1 MISFLERNFTYLVT
15 MTSFIYCILGLVLI
29 FFKSPKTDVYAPYRK
44 SKWLLAAGMWMTS
57 INIWIWL
64 ATFNGL
70 WTLENE
76 WVASF
81 DTILFYLIG
90 ICFTFSFGSLIDY
103 TYISRQRCK
112 ITAIKFGATAFIALI
127 AMTDA
132 LAAYRQILLI
142 VALLGVIELCAK
154 HIIFFHRSYL
164 QCNEL
169 LANYFSSDKK
179 SNVRWLNIS
188 HWLFYILLAFG
199 VVSITSGAVIN
210 WLLQFYIVAVYI
222 YITVKFI
229 KYANEYETLRLAT
242 TEEMIAVMD
251 KTQSNNLSHEE
262 RKKKEKEEKAEE
274 EEVTATSRTKKPYKE
289 DFRDIL
295 RPRIAVWV
303 KAKAYT
309 HEQFTLEELASS
321 LYTNKTYLSTF
332 IKEEY
337 DMNFS
342 GWVASLRI
350 NEAKR
355 IMMKE
360 PEKRLQEVAFECG
373 FSSLAYFPAYFPNQK
388 EFLLLPGKENSPE
401 KQMEN
406 NDKSR
411 QTGD

>member
-1 MISFLERNFTYLVT
+1 MIHFLERNFTYLVT
-15 MTSFIYCILGLVLI
+15 MTSIIYCILGLVLI
-29 FFKSPKTDVYAPYRK
+29 FFKAPKTDVYAPYRK

-70 WTLENE
+70 WTRENE

-90 ICFTFSFGSLIDY
+90 ICFTFAFGSLTDY

-127 AMTDA
+127 AMVDA

-142 VALLGVIELCAK
+142 VALLGIIELCAK

-164 QCNEL
+164 QSNEL

-179 SNVRWLNIS
+179 SNVRWINIS

-210 WLLQFYIVAVYI
+210 WLLQFYIVAVNI
-222 YITVKFI
+222 YVTVNFI
-229 KYANEYETLRLAT
+229 KFANEYETLRLAT

-251 KTQSNNLSHEE
+251 KTRSNNLSHEE
-262 RKKKEKEEKAEE
+262 RKKEEEEGKAEG

-289 DFRDIL
+289 DFKDIL

-303 KAKAYT
+303 KDKAYT
-309 HEQFTLEELASS
+309 HEQFTLEELAAR

-332 IKEEY
+332 IKDEY

-350 NEAKR
+350 DEAKR
-355 IMMKE
+355 IMTKN
-360 PEKRLQEVAFECG
+360 PEKKLQEVAFECG
-373 FSSLAYFPAYFPNQK
+373 FSSLAYFSSVFSKSEGISPSAWQR
-388 EFLLLPGKENSPE
+388 EF
-401 KQMEN
+401 
-406 NDKSR
+406 SR
-411 QTGD
+411 KTDGEQ

>member
-15 MTSFIYCILGLVLI
+15 MTSIIYCILGLVLI
-29 FFKSPKTDVYAPYRK
+29 FFKSPKTNVYSPYRK

-262 RKKKEKEEKAEE
+262 RKKKEKEEKAEG

-303 KAKAYT
+303 KTKAYT
-309 HEQFTLEELASS
+309 HEQFTLEELASR

-332 IKEEY
+332 IKDEY

-350 NEAKR
+350 DEAKR

-373 FSSLAYFPAYFPNQK
+373 FSSLAYFSSVFSKSEGISPSAWQR
-388 EFLLLPGKENSPE
+388 EF
-401 KQMEN
+401 
-406 NDKSR
+406 SR
-411 QTGD
+411 KTDGEQ

>member
-15 MTSFIYCILGLVLI
+15 MTSIIYCILGLVLI
-29 FFKSPKTDVYAPYRK
+29 FFKSPKNDVYSPYRK

-112 ITAIKFGATAFIALI
+112 ITTIKFGATVFIALI

-222 YITVKFI
+222 YITVNFI

-262 RKKKEKEEKAEE
+262 RKKKEEEEKVEGK
-274 EEVTATSRTKKPYKE
+274 EVTATSRTKKPYKE

-303 KAKAYT
+303 KDKAYT

-332 IKEEY
+332 IKDEY

-350 NEAKR
+350 DEAKR

-373 FSSLAYFPAYFPNQK
+373 FSSLAYFSSVFSKSEGISPSAWQR
-388 EFLLLPGKENSPE
+388 EF
-401 KQMEN
+401 
-406 NDKSR
+406 SR
-411 QTGD
+411 KTDGEQ

>member
-1 MISFLERNFTYLVT
+1 MIGFLERNFTYFVT

-29 FFKSPKTDVYAPYRK
+29 FFKSPKTAVYAPYRK

-57 INIWIWL
+57 ITIWVWL

-70 WTLENE
+70 WTRENA

-81 DTILFYLIG
+81 DTILFYLVG
-90 ICFTFSFGSLIDY
+90 VCYTFSFGSLIDY

-127 AMTDA
+127 AMIDA

-164 QCNEL
+164 QRSEL

-210 WLLQFYIVAVYI
+210 WLLQFYVVAVNI
-222 YITVKFI
+222 YITVNFI
-229 KYANEYETLRLAT
+229 KFANEYETLRLAT

-251 KTQSNNLSHEE
+251 KTRSNNLSHEE
-262 RKKKEKEEKAEE
+262 RKKEEEEEKAEG

-309 HEQFTLEELASS
+309 HEQFTLEELASR

-332 IKEEY
+332 IKDEY

-342 GWVASLRI
+342 GWVTNLRI
-350 NEAKR
+350 DEAKR

-373 FSSLAYFPAYFPNQK
+373 FSSLAYFSSVFSKSEGISPSAWQR
-388 EFLLLPGKENSPE
+388 EF
-401 KQMEN
+401 
-406 NDKSR
+406 SR
-411 QTGD
+411 KTDGEQ

>member
-1 MISFLERNFTYLVT
+1 MIHFLERNFTYLVT
-15 MTSFIYCILGLVLI
+15 MTSIIYCILGLVLI

-44 SKWLLAAGMWMTS
+44 SKWMLAAGMWMTS

-64 ATFNGL
+64 ATFTGL
-70 WTLENE
+70 WTRENA

-90 ICFTFSFGSLIDY
+90 ICYTFSFGSLIDY

-112 ITAIKFGATAFIALI
+112 ITAIKFGVTAFIALI
-127 AMTDA
+127 AMVDA
-132 LAAYRQILLI
+132 LSAYRQILLI
-142 VALLGVIELCAK
+142 VALLGIIELCAR
-154 HIIFFHRSYL
+154 HLIFFNRSYL
-164 QCNEL
+164 QRNEL
-169 LANYFSSDKK
+169 IANYFSSDKK
-179 SNVRWLNIS
+179 SDVRWLNIS
-188 HWLFYILLAFG
+188 HWLLYILLAFG

-210 WLLQFYIVAVYI
+210 WLVQFYVVAVYI
-222 YITVKFI
+222 YITVNFI
-229 KYANEYETLRLAT
+229 KYANEYETLRRAT

-262 RKKKEKEEKAEE
+262 RKKKEEEEKAEG
-274 EEVTATSRTKKPYKE
+274 EEVAATSRTKKPYKE

-332 IKEEY
+332 IKDEY

-350 NEAKR
+350 DEAKR

-360 PEKRLQEVAFECG
+360 PEKKLQEVAFECG
-373 FSSLAYFPAYFPNQK
+373 FSSLAYFSSVFSKSEGISPSAWQR
-388 EFLLLPGKENSPE
+388 EF
-401 KQMEN
+401 
-406 NDKSR
+406 SR
-411 QTGD
+411 KTDGEQ

>member
-15 MTSFIYCILGLVLI
+15 MTSIIYCILGLVLI
-29 FFKSPKTDVYAPYRK
+29 FFKSPKNDVYSPYRK

-90 ICFTFSFGSLIDY
+90 VCFTFSFGCLIDY

-210 WLLQFYIVAVYI
+210 WLLQFYIVTVYI

-251 KTQSNNLSHEE
+251 KTLSNNLSHEE
-262 RKKKEKEEKAEE
+262 RKKKEKEEKAEG

-350 NEAKR
+350 DEAKR

-373 FSSLAYFPAYFPNQK
+373 FSSLAYFSSVFSKSEGISPSAWQR
-388 EFLLLPGKENSPE
+388 EF
-401 KQMEN
+401 
-406 NDKSR
+406 SR
-411 QTGD
+411 KTDGEQ

>member
-29 FFKSPKTDVYAPYRK
+29 FFKSPKTEVYAPYRK

-70 WTLENE
+70 WTRENE

-90 ICFTFSFGSLIDY
+90 ICFTFAFGSLIDY

-127 AMTDA
+127 AMVDA

-164 QCNEL
+164 QRNEL

-188 HWLFYILLAFG
+188 HWLFYILLSFG

-210 WLLQFYIVAVYI
+210 WLLQFYVVAVNI
-222 YITVKFI
+222 YITVNFI
-229 KYANEYETLRLAT
+229 KFANEYETLRMAT

-262 RKKKEKEEKAEE
+262 RKKKEEEEKAEG

-309 HEQFTLEELASS
+309 HEQLTLEELASN

-342 GWVASLRI
+342 GWVGSLRI
-350 NEAKR
+350 DEAKR

-373 FSSLAYFPAYFPNQK
+373 FSSLAYFSSVFSKSEGISPSAWQR
-388 EFLLLPGKENSPE
+388 EF
-401 KQMEN
+401 
-406 NDKSR
+406 SR
-411 QTGD
+411 KTDGEQ

>member
-1 MISFLERNFTYLVT
+1 MIGFLERNFTYFVT

-29 FFKSPKTDVYAPYRK
+29 FFKSPKTEVYAPYRK

-70 WTLENE
+70 WTRENE

-127 AMTDA
+127 AMVDA

-142 VALLGVIELCAK
+142 VALLGIIELCAK

-164 QCNEL
+164 QSNEL

-179 SNVRWLNIS
+179 SNVRWINIS

-210 WLLQFYIVAVYI
+210 WLLQFYIVAVNI
-222 YITVKFI
+222 YVTVNFI
-229 KYANEYETLRLAT
+229 KFANEYETLRLAT

-251 KTQSNNLSHEE
+251 KTRSNNLSHEE
-262 RKKKEKEEKAEE
+262 RKKEEEEGKAEG

-289 DFRDIL
+289 DFKDIL

-303 KAKAYT
+303 KDKAYT
-309 HEQFTLEELASS
+309 HEQFTLEELAAR

-332 IKEEY
+332 IKDEY

-350 NEAKR
+350 DEAKR
-355 IMMKE
+355 IMTKN
-360 PEKRLQEVAFECG
+360 PEKKLQEVAFECG
-373 FSSLAYFPAYFPNQK
+373 FSSLAYFSSVFSKSEGISPSAWQR
-388 EFLLLPGKENSPE
+388 EF
-401 KQMEN
+401 
-406 NDKSR
+406 SR
-411 QTGD
+411 KTDGEQ

>member
-1 MISFLERNFTYLVT
+1 MIHFLERNFTYLVT
-15 MTSFIYCILGLVLI
+15 MTSIIYCILGLVLI
-29 FFKSPKTDVYAPYRK
+29 FFKAPKTDVYAPYRK

-70 WTLENE
+70 WTRENE

-90 ICFTFSFGSLIDY
+90 ICFTFAFGSLTDY

-127 AMTDA
+127 AMVDA

-154 HIIFFHRSYL
+154 HIIFFHRSYV
-164 QCNEL
+164 QRNEL

-188 HWLFYILLAFG
+188 HWLLYILLAFG
-199 VVSITSGAVIN
+199 VVSITSGAVFN
-210 WLLQFYIVAVYI
+210 WLLQFYVVAVNV
-222 YITVKFI
+222 YITVNFI
-229 KYANEYETLRLAT
+229 NYAKKYETLRMAT

-251 KTQSNNLSHEE
+251 KTQSNNLSHKE
-262 RKKKEKEEKAEE
+262 RKKKEEEEE
-274 EEVTATSRTKKPYKE
+274 EAEEVTATSRTKKPYKE
-289 DFRDIL
+289 DFRNIL
-295 RPRIAVWV
+295 RPRIAAWV

-309 HEQFTLEELASS
+309 HEQFTLEELATR

-332 IKEEY
+332 IKDEY

-342 GWVASLRI
+342 SWVASLRI
-350 NEAKR
+350 DEAKR

-360 PEKRLQEVAFECG
+360 PEKKLQEVAFECG
-373 FSSLAYFPAYFPNQK
+373 FSSLAYFSSVFSKSEGISPSAWQR
-388 EFLLLPGKENSPE
+388 EF
-401 KQMEN
+401 
-406 NDKSR
+406 SR
-411 QTGD
+411 KTDGEQ

>member
-1 MISFLERNFTYLVT
+1 MIHFLERNFTYLVT
-15 MTSFIYCILGLVLI
+15 MTSIIYCILGLVLI

-44 SKWLLAAGMWMTS
+44 SKWMLAAGMWMIS

-64 ATFNGL
+64 ATFTGL
-70 WTLENE
+70 WTRENA

-90 ICFTFSFGSLIDY
+90 ICYTFSFGSLTDY

-127 AMTDA
+127 AMVEA
-132 LAAYRQILLI
+132 LAAYRQILLTI
-142 VALLGVIELCAK
+142 ALLGIIELCAR
-154 HIIFFHRSYL
+154 HLIFFHRSYL
-164 QCNEL
+164 QRNEL
-169 LANYFSSDKK
+169 LENYFSSDKK
-179 SNVRWLNIS
+179 SQIRWLYIS

-199 VVSITSGAVIN
+199 VFSITSGAVFN
-210 WLLQFYIVAVYI
+210 WLLQFYVVAVNV
-222 YITVKFI
+222 YITVNFI
-229 KYANEYETLRLAT
+229 NFAKEYATLRLAT

-251 KTQSNNLSHEE
+251 KTQSNNLNHKE
-262 RKKKEKEEKAEE
+262 RKKKEEEEE
-274 EEVTATSRTKKPYKE
+274 TEGEEVTATSRTKKPYKE
-289 DFRDIL
+289 DFRNIL

-309 HEQFTLEELASS
+309 HEQFTLEELASR

-332 IKEEY
+332 IKDEY

-342 GWVASLRI
+342 GWVTNLRI
-350 NEAKR
+350 DEAKR

-373 FSSLAYFPAYFPNQK
+373 FSSLAYFSSVFSKSEGISPSAWQR
-388 EFLLLPGKENSPE
+388 EF
-401 KQMEN
+401 
-406 NDKSR
+406 SR
-411 QTGD
+411 KTDGEQ

>member
-1 MISFLERNFTYLVT
+1 MISFLERNFTNLVT

-44 SKWLLAAGMWMTS
+44 SKWMLAAGMWMIS

-64 ATFNGL
+64 ATFTGL
-70 WTLENE
+70 WTRENA

-90 ICFTFSFGSLIDY
+90 ICYTFSFGSLTDY

-127 AMTDA
+127 AMVEA
-132 LAAYRQILLI
+132 LAAYRQILLTI
-142 VALLGVIELCAK
+142 ALLGIIELCAR
-154 HIIFFHRSYL
+154 HLIFFHRSYL
-164 QCNEL
+164 QRNEL
-169 LANYFSSDKK
+169 LENYFSSDKK
-179 SNVRWLNIS
+179 SQIRWLYIS

-199 VVSITSGAVIN
+199 VFSITSGAVFN
-210 WLLQFYIVAVYI
+210 WLLQFYVVAVNV
-222 YITVKFI
+222 YITVNFI
-229 KYANEYETLRLAT
+229 NFAKEYATLRLAT

-251 KTQSNNLSHEE
+251 KTQSNNLNHKE
-262 RKKKEKEEKAEE
+262 RKKKEEEEE
-274 EEVTATSRTKKPYKE
+274 TEGEEVTATSRTKKPYKE
-289 DFRDIL
+289 DFRNIL

-309 HEQFTLEELASS
+309 HEQFTLEELASR

-332 IKEEY
+332 IKDEY

-350 NEAKR
+350 DEAKR
-355 IMMKE
+355 IMLKE

-373 FSSLAYFPAYFPNQK
+373 FSSLAYFSSVFSKSEGISPSAWQR
-388 EFLLLPGKENSPE
+388 EF
-401 KQMEN
+401 
-406 NDKSR
+406 SR
-411 QTGD
+411 KTDGEQ

>member
-15 MTSFIYCILGLVLI
+15 MTSIIYCILGLVLI

-262 RKKKEKEEKAEE
+262 RKKKEKEEKAEG

-350 NEAKR
+350 DEAKR

-373 FSSLAYFPAYFPNQK
+373 FSSLAYFSSVFSKSEGISPSAWQR
-388 EFLLLPGKENSPE
+388 EF
-401 KQMEN
+401 
-406 NDKSR
+406 SR
-411 QTGD
+411 KTDGEL

>member
-15 MTSFIYCILGLVLI
+15 MTSIIYCILGLVLI

-164 QCNEL
+164 QCKEL

-210 WLLQFYIVAVYI
+210 WLVQFYVVAVYI
-222 YITVKFI
+222 YITINFI

-262 RKKKEKEEKAEE
+262 RKKKEEEEKAEG

-350 NEAKR
+350 DEAKR

-360 PEKRLQEVAFECG
+360 PEKRLQEVTFECG
-373 FSSLAYFPAYFPNQK
+373 FSSLAYFSSVFSKSEGISPSAWQR
-388 EFLLLPGKENSPE
+388 EF
-401 KQMEN
+401 
-406 NDKSR
+406 SR
-411 QTGD
+411 KTDGEQ

>member
-15 MTSFIYCILGLVLI
+15 MTSIIYCILGLVLF
-29 FFKSPKTDVYAPYRK
+29 FFKSPTTEVYAPYRK
-44 SKWLLAAGMWMTS
+44 SKWMLAAGMWMIS

-64 ATFNGL
+64 ATFTGL
-70 WTLENE
+70 WTRENA

-90 ICFTFSFGSLIDY
+90 ICYTFSFGNLTDY
-103 TYISRQRCK
+103 TYISKQRCK

-127 AMTDA
+127 AMVET
-132 LAAYRQILLI
+132 LEEYRQFLLI
-142 VALLGVIELCAK
+142 IALLGIIELCAQ
-154 HIIFFHRSYL
+154 HIISFHRTYL
-164 QCNEL
+164 QRNEL
-169 LANYFSSDKK
+169 LENYFSSDKK
-179 SNVRWLNIS
+179 SQVRWLYIS

-199 VVSITSGAVIN
+199 VFSITSGAVFN
-210 WLLQFYIVAVYI
+210 WLLQFYVVAVNV
-222 YITVKFI
+222 YITVNFI
-229 KYANEYETLRLAT
+229 NFAKEYATLRLAT

-251 KTQSNNLSHEE
+251 KTQSNNLNYKE
-262 RKKKEKEEKAEE
+262 RKKKEEDEEAER

-295 RPRIAVWV
+295 RPRIAVWM

-309 HEQFTLEELASS
+309 HEQFTLEELASR

-342 GWVASLRI
+342 SWVASLRI
-350 NEAKR
+350 DEAKR
-355 IMMKE
+355 IMLKE

-373 FSSLAYFPAYFPNQK
+373 FSSLAYFSSVFSKSEGISPSAWQR
-388 EFLLLPGKENSPE
+388 EF
-401 KQMEN
+401 
-406 NDKSR
+406 SR
-411 QTGD
+411 KTDGEQ

>member
-15 MTSFIYCILGLVLI
+15 MTSIIYCILGLVLI

-222 YITVKFI
+222 YITVNFI

-262 RKKKEKEEKAEE
+262 RKKKEEEEKAEG

-309 HEQFTLEELASS
+309 HEQFTLKELASS

-350 NEAKR
+350 DEAKR

-373 FSSLAYFPAYFPNQK
+373 FSSLAYFSSVFSKSEGISPSAWQR
-388 EFLLLPGKENSPE
+388 EF
-401 KQMEN
+401 
-406 NDKSR
+406 SR
-411 QTGD
+411 KTDGEQ

>member
-1 MISFLERNFTYLVT
+1 MIHFLERNFTYLVT
-15 MTSFIYCILGLVLI
+15 MTSIIYCILGLVLI

-44 SKWLLAAGMWMTS
+44 SKWMLAAGMWMTS

-64 ATFNGL
+64 ATFTGL
-70 WTLENE
+70 WTRENA

-90 ICFTFSFGSLIDY
+90 ICYTFSFGSLTDY

-127 AMTDA
+127 AMVEA
-132 LAAYRQILLI
+132 LAAYRQILLTI
-142 VALLGVIELCAK
+142 ALLGIIELCAR
-154 HIIFFHRSYL
+154 HLIFFHRSYL
-164 QCNEL
+164 QRNEL
-169 LANYFSSDKK
+169 LENYFSSDKK
-179 SNVRWLNIS
+179 SQIRWLYIS

-199 VVSITSGAVIN
+199 VFSITSGAVFN
-210 WLLQFYIVAVYI
+210 WLLQFYVVAVNV
-222 YITVKFI
+222 YITVNFI
-229 KYANEYETLRLAT
+229 NFAKEYATLRLAT
-242 TEEMIAVMD
+242 TEEMIGIMD
-251 KTQSNNLSHEE
+251 KTQSNNLNHKE
-262 RKKKEKEEKAEE
+262 RKVKEEDEEAEG

-295 RPRIAVWV
+295 RPRIAVWM

-309 HEQFTLEELASS
+309 HEQFTLEELAAR

-332 IKEEY
+332 IKDEY

-350 NEAKR
+350 DEAKR
-355 IMMKE
+355 IMLKE

-373 FSSLAYFPAYFPNQK
+373 FSSLAYFSSVFSKSEGISPSAWQR
-388 EFLLLPGKENSPE
+388 EF
-401 KQMEN
+401 
-406 NDKSR
+406 SR
-411 QTGD
+411 KTDGEQ

>member
-1 MISFLERNFTYLVT
+1 MVSFLERNFTYLVT

-29 FFKSPKTDVYAPYRK
+29 FIKSPKTAVYAPYRK

-57 INIWIWL
+57 INIWVWL

-70 WTLENE
+70 WTRENA
-76 WVASF
+76 WVASY

-90 ICFTFSFGSLIDY
+90 VCYTFSFGSLIDH

-127 AMTDA
+127 AMVDA

-154 HIIFFHRSYL
+154 HIIFFHRSYV

-199 VVSITSGAVIN
+199 VFSITSGAIIN
-210 WLLQFYIVAVYI
+210 WLVQFYVVAVNI
-222 YITVKFI
+222 YITVNFI
-229 KYANEYETLRLAT
+229 NYAKEYATLRLAS
-242 TEEMIAVMD
+242 TEEMIAVMN
-251 KTQSNNLSHEE
+251 KTQSNNLSHKKWKRKEE
-262 RKKKEKEEKAEE
+262 EEKAKG

-289 DFRDIL
+289 DFRDFL

-303 KAKAYT
+303 KTKAYT
-309 HEQFTLEELASS
+309 HEQFTLEELASK

-332 IKEEY
+332 IKNEY

-350 NEAKR
+350 DEAKR

-373 FSSLAYFPAYFPNQK
+373 FSSLAYFSKVFSKSEGISPSAWQR
-388 EFLLLPGKENSPE
+388 EF
-401 KQMEN
+401 
-406 NDKSR
+406 SR
-411 QTGD
+411 KTDGEQ

>member
-15 MTSFIYCILGLVLI
+15 MTSIIYCILGLVLI
-29 FFKSPKTDVYAPYRK
+29 FFKSPKNDVYSPYRK

-127 AMTDA
+127 AMIDA

-309 HEQFTLEELASS
+309 HEQFTLKELASS

-350 NEAKR
+350 DEAKR
-355 IMMKE
+355 IIMKE

-373 FSSLAYFPAYFPNQK
+373 FSSLAYFSSVFSKSEGISPSAWQR
-388 EFLLLPGKENSPE
+388 EF
-401 KQMEN
+401 
-406 NDKSR
+406 SR
-411 QTGD
+411 KTDGEQ

>member
-1 MISFLERNFTYLVT
+1 MISFLERYFTYFVT

-29 FFKSPKTDVYAPYRK
+29 FFKSPKTAVYAPYRK

-57 INIWIWL
+57 ITIWVWL

-70 WTLENE
+70 WTRENA
-76 WVASF
+76 WVASS
-81 DTILFYLIG
+81 DTILFYLVG
-90 ICFTFSFGSLIDY
+90 VCYTFSFGSLIDY
-103 TYISRQRCK
+103 TYISRQLCK

-127 AMTDA
+127 AMVDA

-142 VALLGVIELCAK
+142 VALLGIIELCAK

-164 QCNEL
+164 QSNEL

-179 SNVRWLNIS
+179 SNVRWINIS

-210 WLLQFYIVAVYI
+210 WLLQFYIVAVNI
-222 YITVKFI
+222 YVTVNFI
-229 KYANEYETLRLAT
+229 KFANEYETLRLAT

-251 KTQSNNLSHEE
+251 KTQSNNLSHEK
-262 RKKKEKEEKAEE
+262 RKKEEEEGKAEG

-309 HEQFTLEELASS
+309 HEQFTLEELASR

-332 IKEEY
+332 IKDEY

-350 NEAKR
+350 DEAKR

-373 FSSLAYFPAYFPNQK
+373 FSSQTYFSSVFSKSEGISPSVWQR
-388 EFLLLPGKENSPE
+388 EF
-401 KQMEN
+401 
-406 NDKSR
+406 SR
-411 QTGD
+411 KTDGEQ

>member
-1 MISFLERNFTYLVT
+1 MISFLERYFTYFVT
-15 MTSFIYCILGLVLI
+15 MTSFIYCILGFVLI
-29 FFKSPKTDVYAPYRK
+29 FFKSPKTAVYAPYRK

-57 INIWIWL
+57 ITIWVWL

-70 WTLENE
+70 WTRENA

-81 DTILFYLIG
+81 DTILFYLVG
-90 ICFTFSFGSLIDY
+90 VCYTFSFGSLIDY

-127 AMTDA
+127 AMIDA

-164 QCNEL
+164 QRSEL

-210 WLLQFYIVAVYI
+210 WLLQFYVVAVNI
-222 YITVKFI
+222 YITVNFI
-229 KYANEYETLRLAT
+229 KFANEYETLRLAT

-251 KTQSNNLSHEE
+251 KTRSNNLSHEE
-262 RKKKEKEEKAEE
+262 RKKEREEEKAEG
-274 EEVTATSRTKKPYKE
+274 EEVTETRRKKKPYKE

-309 HEQFTLEELASS
+309 HEQFTLEELASR

-332 IKEEY
+332 IKDEY

-342 GWVASLRI
+342 GWVTNLRI
-350 NEAKR
+350 DEAKR

-373 FSSLAYFPAYFPNQK
+373 FSSLTYFSSVFSKSEGISPSVWQR
-388 EFLLLPGKENSPE
+388 EF
-401 KQMEN
+401 
-406 NDKSR
+406 SR
-411 QTGD
+411 KTDGEQ

>member
-15 MTSFIYCILGLVLI
+15 MTSIIYCILGLVLI

-222 YITVKFI
+222 YITVNFI
-229 KYANEYETLRLAT
+229 KYANEYETLRMAT

-262 RKKKEKEEKAEE
+262 RKKKEEEEKAEG

-332 IKEEY
+332 IKDEY
-337 DMNFS
+337 DMNFC

-350 NEAKR
+350 DEAKR

-373 FSSLAYFPAYFPNQK
+373 FSSLAYFSSVFSKSEGISPSAWQR
-388 EFLLLPGKENSPE
+388 EF
-401 KQMEN
+401 
-406 NDKSR
+406 SR
-411 QTGD
+411 KTDGEQ

>member
-1 MISFLERNFTYLVT
+1 MIGFLERNFTYFVT

-29 FFKSPKTDVYAPYRK
+29 FFKSPKTAVYAPYRK

-57 INIWIWL
+57 ITIWVWL

-70 WTLENE
+70 WTRENA
-76 WVASF
+76 WVASY

-90 ICFTFSFGSLIDY
+90 ICFTFAFGSLTDY

-127 AMTDA
+127 AMVDA

-154 HIIFFHRSYL
+154 HIIFFHRSYV
-164 QCNEL
+164 QRNEL

-210 WLLQFYIVAVYI
+210 WLVQFYVVAVYI
-222 YITVKFI
+222 YITVNFI
-229 KYANEYETLRLAT
+229 KYANEYETLRRAT

-262 RKKKEKEEKAEE
+262 RKKKEEEEKAER
-274 EEVTATSRTKKPYKE
+274 EEVAATSRTKKPYKE

-332 IKEEY
+332 IKDEY

-342 GWVASLRI
+342 GWVTNLRI
-350 NEAKR
+350 DEAKR
-355 IMMKE
+355 IMTKN
-360 PEKRLQEVAFECG
+360 PEKKLQEVAFECG
-373 FSSLAYFPAYFPNQK
+373 FSSLTYFSSVFSKSEGISPSVWQR
-388 EFLLLPGKENSPE
+388 EF
-401 KQMEN
+401 
-406 NDKSR
+406 SR
-411 QTGD
+411 KTDGEQ

>member
-15 MTSFIYCILGLVLI
+15 MTSIIYCILGLVLI

-164 QCNEL
+164 QCKEL

-222 YITVKFI
+222 YITVNFI

-262 RKKKEKEEKAEE
+262 RKKKEKEEKAEG
-274 EEVTATSRTKKPYKE
+274 EEVTATSRTKKPFKE

-309 HEQFTLEELASS
+309 HEQYTLEELASS

-350 NEAKR
+350 DEAKR

-373 FSSLAYFPAYFPNQK
+373 FSSLAYFSSVFSKSEGISPSAWQR
-388 EFLLLPGKENSPE
+388 EF
-401 KQMEN
+401 
-406 NDKSR
+406 SR
-411 QTGD
+411 KTDGEQ

>member
-1 MISFLERNFTYLVT
+1 MISFLERNFIYLVT
-15 MTSFIYCILGLVLI
+15 MTSIIYCILGLVLI
-29 FFKSPKTDVYAPYRK
+29 FFKSPKNDVYSPYRK

-222 YITVKFI
+222 YITVNFI

-251 KTQSNNLSHEE
+251 KTQANNLSHEE
-262 RKKKEKEEKAEE
+262 RKKKEKEEKAEG

-350 NEAKR
+350 DEAKR

-373 FSSLAYFPAYFPNQK
+373 FSSLAYFSSVFSKSEGISPSTWQR
-388 EFLLLPGKENSPE
+388 EF
-401 KQMEN
+401 
-406 NDKSR
+406 SR
-411 QTGD
+411 KTDGEQ

>member
-1 MISFLERNFTYLVT
+1 MVSFLERNFTYLVT

-29 FFKSPKTDVYAPYRK
+29 FIKSPKTAVYAPYRK

-57 INIWIWL
+57 INIWVWL

-70 WTLENE
+70 WTRENA
-76 WVASF
+76 WVASY

-90 ICFTFSFGSLIDY
+90 VCYTFSFGSLIDH

-127 AMTDA
+127 AMIDA

-199 VVSITSGAVIN
+199 VFSITSGAIIN
-210 WLLQFYIVAVYI
+210 WLVQFYVVAVNI
-222 YITVKFI
+222 YITVNFI
-229 KYANEYETLRLAT
+229 NYAKEYASLRLAS
-242 TEEMIAVMD
+242 TEEMIAVMN
-251 KTQSNNLSHEE
+251 KTQSNNLSHKKWKRKEE
-262 RKKKEKEEKAEE
+262 EEKAEG

-289 DFRDIL
+289 DFRDFL

-303 KAKAYT
+303 KTKAYT
-309 HEQFTLEELASS
+309 HEQFTLEELASK

-332 IKEEY
+332 IKNEY

-350 NEAKR
+350 DEAKR

-373 FSSLAYFPAYFPNQK
+373 FSSLAYFSNVFSKSEGISPSAWQR
-388 EFLLLPGKENSPE
+388 EF
-401 KQMEN
+401 
-406 NDKSR
+406 SR
-411 QTGD
+411 KTDGEQ

>member
-1 MISFLERNFTYLVT
+1 MISFLERNFTNLVT

-70 WTLENE
+70 WTRENA
-76 WVASF
+76 WVASY

-90 ICFTFSFGSLIDY
+90 VCYTFSFGSLIDH
-103 TYISRQRCK
+103 TYIARQRCK

-132 LAAYRQILLI
+132 LAAYRQILLLI
-142 VALLGVIELCAK
+142 ALLGVIELCAR

-199 VVSITSGAVIN
+199 VFSITSGAIIN
-210 WLLQFYIVAVYI
+210 WLVQFYVVAVNI
-222 YITVKFI
+222 YITVNFI
-229 KYANEYETLRLAT
+229 NYAKEYETLRLAS
-242 TEEMIAVMD
+242 TEEMIAVMN
-251 KTQSNNLSHEE
+251 KTQSNNLSHKKWKRKEE
-262 RKKKEKEEKAEE
+262 EEKAKG

-289 DFRDIL
+289 DFRDFL

-303 KAKAYT
+303 KTKAYT
-309 HEQFTLEELASS
+309 HEQFTLEELASK
-321 LYTNKTYLSTF
+321 LYTNKSYLSTF
-332 IKEEY
+332 IKNEY

-350 NEAKR
+350 DEAKR

-373 FSSLAYFPAYFPNQK
+373 FSSLAYFSSVFSKSEGISPSAWQR
-388 EFLLLPGKENSPE
+388 EF
-401 KQMEN
+401 
-406 NDKSR
+406 SR
-411 QTGD
+411 KTDGEQ

>member
-15 MTSFIYCILGLVLI
+15 MTSIIYCILGLVLI

-350 NEAKR
+350 DEAKR

-373 FSSLAYFPAYFPNQK
+373 FSSLAYFSSVFSKSEGISPSAWQR
-388 EFLLLPGKENSPE
+388 EF
-401 KQMEN
+401 
-406 NDKSR
+406 SR
-411 QTGD
+411 KTDGEQ

>member
-1 MISFLERNFTYLVT
+1 MIHFLEHNFTYLVT
-15 MTSFIYCILGLVLI
+15 MTSIIYCILGLVLI
-29 FFKSPKTDVYAPYRK
+29 FFKSPKNDVYAPYRK
-44 SKWLLAAGMWMTS
+44 SKWMLAAGMWMTS

-90 ICFTFSFGSLIDY
+90 VCFTFSFGSLIDY

-154 HIIFFHRSYL
+154 HIIFFHKSYL

-210 WLLQFYIVAVYI
+210 WLVQFYVVAVYI
-222 YITVKFI
+222 YITINFI

-251 KTQSNNLSHEE
+251 KTQSNNLSHKE
-262 RKKKEKEEKAEE
+262 RKKKEEEEEAEG
-274 EEVTATSRTKKPYKE
+274 EEVTATSRTKKTYKE
-289 DFRDIL
+289 EFRNIL
-295 RPRIAVWV
+295 RPRIAAWV

-309 HEQFTLEELASS
+309 HEQFTLEELAAR

-332 IKEEY
+332 IKDEY

-342 GWVASLRI
+342 TWVASLRI
-350 NEAKR
+350 DEAKR

-360 PEKRLQEVAFECG
+360 PEKKLQEVAFECG
-373 FSSLAYFPAYFPNQK
+373 FSSLAYFSSVFSKSEGISPSAWQR
-388 EFLLLPGKENSPE
+388 EF
-401 KQMEN
+401 
-406 NDKSR
+406 SR
-411 QTGD
+411 KTDGEQ

>member
-1 MISFLERNFTYLVT
+1 MIHFLERNFTYLVT
-15 MTSFIYCILGLVLI
+15 MTSIIYCILGLVLI

-44 SKWLLAAGMWMTS
+44 SKWMLAAGMWMTS

-64 ATFNGL
+64 ATFTGL
-70 WTLENE
+70 WTRENA

-90 ICFTFSFGSLIDY
+90 ICYTFSFGSLIDY

-112 ITAIKFGATAFIALI
+112 ITAIKFGVTAFIALI
-127 AMTDA
+127 AMVDA

-154 HIIFFHRSYL
+154 HIIFFHRSYV
-164 QCNEL
+164 QRNEL

-188 HWLFYILLAFG
+188 HWLLYILLAFG
-199 VVSITSGAVIN
+199 VVSITSGAVFN
-210 WLLQFYIVAVYI
+210 WLLQFYVVAVNV
-222 YITVKFI
+222 YITVNFI
-229 KYANEYETLRLAT
+229 NYAKKYETLRMAT

-251 KTQSNNLSHEE
+251 KTQSNNLSHKE
-262 RKKKEKEEKAEE
+262 RKKKEEKEEEEEAEE
-274 EEVTATSRTKKPYKE
+274 AEGKEVTATSRTKKPYKE

-309 HEQFTLEELASS
+309 HEQFTLEELASR

-332 IKEEY
+332 IKDEY

-350 NEAKR
+350 DEAKR
-355 IMMKE
+355 IMLKE

-373 FSSLAYFPAYFPNQK
+373 FSSLAYFSSVFSKSEGISPSAWQR
-388 EFLLLPGKENSPE
+388 EF
-401 KQMEN
+401 
-406 NDKSR
+406 SR
-411 QTGD
+411 KTDGEQ

>member
-15 MTSFIYCILGLVLI
+15 MTSIIYCILGLVLI
-29 FFKSPKTDVYAPYRK
+29 FFKSPKNDVYSPYRK

-90 ICFTFSFGSLIDY
+90 VCFTFSFGCLIDY

-262 RKKKEKEEKAEE
+262 RKKKEKEEKAEG

-350 NEAKR
+350 DEAKR

-373 FSSLAYFPAYFPNQK
+373 FSSLAYFSSVFSKSEGISPSAWQR
-388 EFLLLPGKENSPE
+388 EF
-401 KQMEN
+401 
-406 NDKSR
+406 SR
-411 QTGD
+411 KTDGEQ